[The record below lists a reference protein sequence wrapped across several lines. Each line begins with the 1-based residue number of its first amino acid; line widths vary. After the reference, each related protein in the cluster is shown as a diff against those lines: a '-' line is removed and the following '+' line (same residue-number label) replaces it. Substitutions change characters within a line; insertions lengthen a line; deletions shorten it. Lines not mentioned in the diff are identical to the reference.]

1 MDHKI
6 RLNDAYVAK
15 HVTISNE
22 NNDIFDGV
30 VNANQHWREDGHG
43 SSTR

>member
-30 VNANQHWREDGHG
+30 ANAN
-43 SSTR
+43 